1 MSVSATAPGKP
12 SGGMPGTIHGKLARI
27 FQEVLTVIVRV
38 KNDRQQGRDGGTFR
52 THVKSLLARADEEAR
67 KAGYDRETVRMSV
80 YAVVAFLDEAVLN
93 SSQPM
98 FADWPRQPLQ
108 EEVFGDHMAG
118 ETFFQNLSEL
128 LNRQDSEELADLL
141 EVYQLC
147 LILGYRGRFGAGG
160 EGEIHRFT
168 STIQDRLE
176 RIRKGHPPLAPRAG
190 LPDEETVPKARDRW
204 VRRLVILLLVL
215 VVVGAGLYLGYRLML
230 GGAMNELAG
239 LASGSSQ

>member
-1 MSVSATAPGKP
+1 MSVSTTASGKP
-12 SGGMPGTIHGKLARI
+12 STAEAGTIHGKLARI
-27 FQEVLTVIVRV
+27 FQEVLTVIVRI
-38 KNDRQQGRDGGTFR
+38 KNDRQQGRDAGTFR
-52 THVKSLLARADEEAR
+52 SHVKTLLARADEEAR
-67 KAGYDRETVRMSV
+67 RSGYDRESVRMAV

-128 LNRQDSEELADLL
+128 LGRQDSEELADLL
-141 EVYQLC
+141 EVYHLC

-168 STIQDRLE
+168 STIQDRLQ
-176 RIRKGHPPLAPRAG
+176 RIRGDHPPLAPRAG
-190 LPDEETVPKARDRW
+190 LPDEETVPTARDRW
-204 VRRLVILLLVL
+204 VRRLLILLILLVGL
-215 VVVGAGLYLGYRLML
+215 GLGLYLTYRFLL
-230 GGAMNELAG
+230 GRQVDDLTLLAPG
-239 LASGSSQ
+239 GV